1 MVWVS
6 ITPDTIWDV
15 LPPAVKAQWEAFN
28 GWVEYDGSPDG
39 LVHTKAEWFET
50 NFPAYRATF
59 RSAIAAVPNAT
70 PDPDETKLPWP
81 LILSFAAYMAY
92 GMAAATAQ
100 SWPNQPENA
109 IPAAIATAYA
119 DAQAALA
126 NLSYQ
131 LFTPSTQAEAWIS
144 VTPKS
149 IATEIP
155 SDVWTLWQTLLTTKP
170 SKEIWLYEML
180 SGTVQEFRD
189 AIATNPENTLDTD
202 TTKIPSS
209 CLRPLMILFT
219 NAMLNEMGADVT
231 PERRQAAIRA
241 EMFLRQISYSRFS
254 VMAKDV
260 RKSTTPAYKPPAWK
274 EQNQER
280 SLP

>member
-1 MVWVS
+1 MLWVS
-6 ITPDTIWDV
+6 VTPTTIWNV
-15 LPPAVKAQWEAFN
+15 LPSAVKTQWEAFT
-28 GWVEYDGSPDG
+28 GWVEYNGSPDG
-39 LVHTKAEWFET
+39 LFHTKEDWFET
-50 NFPAYRATF
+50 HFPAYRASF
-59 RSAIAAVPNAT
+59 RAAIVAVPNAT

-81 LILSFAAYMAY
+81 LILSFAAFMAY
-92 GMAAATAQ
+92 GMAEATAQ
-100 SWPNQPENA
+100 SWPTQPENA

-119 DAQAALA
+119 DAQTALA
-126 NLSYQ
+126 NLSFQ
-131 LFTPSTQAEAWIS
+131 LFTPSTEAEAWIS

-155 SDVWTLWQTLLTTKP
+155 SDVWTQWQTMLTTKP

-189 AIATNPENTLDTD
+189 AIATNPQNTLDPD

-209 CLRPLMILFT
+209 CLRPLVVLFT
-219 NAMLNEMGADVT
+219 NAMLNDMGATVN

-254 VMAKDV
+254 VMAEGV
-260 RKSTTPAYKPPAWK
+260 RKSTTPAYTPPTWK
-274 EQNQER
+274 ETGQER